1 MADPADIL
9 AQAKAKGVMI
19 ATAESCTG
27 GLVFAALTDIPG
39 SSAVMERGFITY
51 TNDAKKEMLGVK
63 SSTLDAYGAVSEEV
77 AIEMAEGARANS
89 KAQIAVSITGIA
101 GPGGSEHKPEG
112 RVCFGITNGIQI
124 LSETMEFGAIGREN
138 VRNRARNHALNLI
151 LQSISSL

>member
-1 MADPADIL
+1 
-9 AQAKAKGVMI
+9 
-19 ATAESCTG
+19 
-27 GLVFAALTDIPG
+27 
-39 SSAVMERGFITY
+39 MERGFITY
-51 TNDAKKEMLGVK
+51 TNDAKKEMLDVK

-89 KAQIAVSITGIA
+89 NAQIAVSITGIA

-112 RVCFGITNGIQI
+112 RVCFGITNGTQT

-151 LQSISSL
+151 LQAISSL